1 MFRASFQ
8 MLMVLMS
15 LQNNF
20 MYFCLLF
27 QRFTCF
33 QNHSFKVRVKV
44 LKKQQVKLM
53 IHLLPSLAEFWEA
66 GKKNSGLA
74 QPNQWGG

>member
-27 QRFTCF
+27 QRLTCF